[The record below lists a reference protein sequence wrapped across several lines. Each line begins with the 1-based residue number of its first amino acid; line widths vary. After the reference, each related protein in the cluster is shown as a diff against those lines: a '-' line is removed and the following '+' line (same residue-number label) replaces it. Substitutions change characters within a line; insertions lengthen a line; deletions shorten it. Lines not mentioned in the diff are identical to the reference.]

1 LRPLRGEATEGP
13 HFSVFARL
21 ASGSFYETI
30 GSYIRDFF
38 NLTLTFTL
46 TLLFFMEI
54 IRREKDLKRP
64 FRNPVLTIGN
74 FDGVHLGHQFIFRRV
89 LEKAR
94 EIKGESIVYTFD
106 PHPVEILAPE
116 RKPLLITPLEEK
128 FRLIEEQG
136 IDVTI
141 CAPFTEKYAS
151 QPPEDFVKNV
161 LYDQIK
167 IRHVFVGHDFTF
179 GRNRRGNI
187 ALLIDQGRKW
197 GFNAEMVEAVRL
209 EGAVISSTRIRE
221 FVTRGEIGEAAKLL
235 GRPYA
240 LNGKVIHGH
249 GRGSRK
255 LGFPTANLKP
265 TGQLFPKP
273 GIYAVWAI
281 HEGRKYAGVANLGWN
296 PTFQDQK
303 FSIEIHILDFS
314 RDIYGENL
322 RVEFVHRLRDE
333 VTFRGAEELIDQ
345 IKKDI
350 SQAERILRIG
360 KGSA

>member
-1 LRPLRGEATEGP
+1 
-13 HFSVFARL
+13 
-21 ASGSFYETI
+21 
-30 GSYIRDFF
+30 
-38 NLTLTFTL
+38 
-46 TLLFFMEI
+46 MEI

-94 EIKGESIVYTFD
+94 ETQGECIVYTFD

-128 FRLIEEQG
+128 LRLIEEQG

-141 CAPFTEKYAS
+141 CAPFTEKFAS

-167 IRHVFVGHDFTF
+167 IRHIFVGHDFTF

-187 ALLIDQGRKW
+187 ALLLDLGRKW
-197 GFNAEMVEAVRL
+197 GFSAERVEAVRL

-221 FVTRGEIGEAAKLL
+221 FITRGEMREAAKLL

-240 LNGKVIHGH
+240 LGGKVIHGH

-265 TGQLFPKP
+265 VGMLFPKS
-273 GIYAVWAI
+273 GIYAVWAV
-281 HEGRKYAGVANLGWN
+281 HDSRRYEGVANLGWN

-303 FSIEIHILDFS
+303 FSIEIHILNFN
-314 RDIYGENL
+314 RDLYGETL
-322 RVEFVHRLRDE
+322 RVEFVQRLRDE

-350 SQAERILRIG
+350 AQAERILRTVKAG
-360 KGSA
+360 A